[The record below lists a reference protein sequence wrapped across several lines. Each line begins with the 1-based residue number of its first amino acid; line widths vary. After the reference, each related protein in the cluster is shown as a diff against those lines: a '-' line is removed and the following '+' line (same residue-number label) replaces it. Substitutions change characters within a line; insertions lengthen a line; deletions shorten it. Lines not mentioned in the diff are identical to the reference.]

1 MSDRILNLAQLEAL
15 YDEPSRNSLVKVA
28 RHITPEYGA
37 WIGAARFCVLST
49 VGPDGT
55 DGSTRGDEDPVVHI
69 QDPQTLLMPDWRGNN
84 RLDSLCNIVEDGRV
98 SLMFMVPGNSNVVR
112 VNGDAHLSVSAAHL
126 ARFER
131 NGQHPR
137 SLVVISVSEVYSQC
151 ARAILRSGLWQG
163 QAAPDL
169 PSMGDILQAQTAAEA
184 EQSARIDS
192 ATYEKDWQA
201 RVTKSM
207 W

>member
-1 MSDRILNLAQLEAL
+1 
-15 YDEPSRNSLVKVA
+15 
-28 RHITPEYGA
+28 
-37 WIGAARFCVLST
+37 
-49 VGPDGT
+49 
-55 DGSTRGDEDPVVHI
+55 
-69 QDPQTLLMPDWRGNN
+69 
-84 RLDSLCNIVEDGRV
+84 
-98 SLMFMVPGNSNVVR
+98 
-112 VNGDAHLSVSAAHL
+112 
-126 ARFER
+126 
-131 NGQHPR
+131 
-137 SLVVISVSEVYSQC
+137 VISVSEVYSQC

-169 PSMGDILQAQTAAEA
+169 PSMGDILQAQTAAAA

>member
-1 MSDRILNLAQLEAL
+1 M
-15 YDEPSRNSLVKVA
+15 
-28 RHITPEYGA
+28 
-37 WIGAARFCVLST
+37 
-49 VGPDGT
+49 GPDGT
-55 DGSTRGDEDPVVHI
+55 DGSPRGDADPVVHI

-84 RLDSLCNIVEDGRV
+84 RLDSLRNIVQDGRV
-98 SLMFMVPGNSNVVR
+98 SLMFMEPGNSNVVR
-112 VNGDAHLSVSAAHL
+112 VNGDAHLSVLAAHL

-169 PSMGDILQAQTAAEA
+169 PSMGDILQAQTAAA
-184 EQSARIDS
+184 AGQSARIDS